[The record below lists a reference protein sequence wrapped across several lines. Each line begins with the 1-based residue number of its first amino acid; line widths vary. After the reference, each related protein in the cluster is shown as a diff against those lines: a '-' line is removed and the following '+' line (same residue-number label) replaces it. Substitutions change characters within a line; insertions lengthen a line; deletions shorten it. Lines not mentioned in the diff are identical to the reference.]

1 MLAQRR
7 LSRLASPSLLAASLM
22 MMAAACGKGDGTD
35 ATPTATPTFS
45 AKPPP
50 ERPLQERDLEKVCGE
65 AAEARAKPYDAKAP
79 GIHPLVIFARDSD
92 AEQYHASNI
101 SMLDEWTA
109 EKATDYEL
117 VACVTKK
124 SRNKVKECVFD
135 DKKPTRYLEIYEA
148 TYDIAIHEAST
159 GKKIASKTVA
169 LGPSIVGCPTMW
181 MFNKEREASDPRFTY
196 PLINLA
202 KPLVMPGDLTAE
214 ALVASAK
221 PTANAKTG
229 RKLLKSDLPKVCS
242 EIPERRT
249 AAYEKKPGEA
259 HPLLVVHRTGEDAE
273 FLTSYS
279 SAFKDVDA
287 KEPEEYQLVAC
298 VTEKSRT
305 KVRECAFDEKKPVR
319 YVDMYDAT
327 FEVSVLEAR
336 TGKKLTSKTLPIKA
350 EKRCPS
356 FWMFRG
362 DRDVDVPSFDKAV
375 LRLVTPFTSPK

>member
-1 MLAQRR
+1 MLVQRYRTR
-7 LSRLASPSLLAASLM
+7 LTSPYVLAVPLM
-22 MMAAACGKGDGTD
+22 LMAAACGKGEPTD
-35 ATPTATPTFS
+35 AQPTATPTFS
-45 AKPPP
+45 ARPPP

-92 AEQYHASNI
+92 SDKYNTSNI
-101 SMLDEWTA
+101 SMLDEWTT
-109 EKATDYEL
+109 EKAADYEL

-124 SRNKVKECVFD
+124 SRNKVRECVFD

-159 GKKIASKTVA
+159 GKKLTSKTVA

-202 KPLVMPGDLTAE
+202 KSFVMPVSPTAE
-214 ALVASAK
+214 ALVSAK
-221 PTANAKTG
+221 AGDAKPG

-242 EIPERRT
+242 EIPEQRT
-249 AAYEKKPGEA
+249 KAYDKKPGEV
-259 HPLLVVHRTGEDAE
+259 HPLIVLHRSGEDAE
-273 FLTSYS
+273 FATSYS
-279 SAFKDVDA
+279 SEFNAFDA
-287 KEPEEYQLVAC
+287 KEPEDYQLAAC

-305 KVRECAFDEKKPVR
+305 KVRECKFDEKKPTR

-327 FEVSVLEAR
+327 FEVSVVEAR
-336 TGKKLTSKTLPIKA
+336 TGKKLTSKTVPIKA
-350 EKRCPS
+350 DKRCPTI
-356 FWMFRG
+356 WMFRG
-362 DRDVDVPSFDKAV
+362 ERDVDLPSFDKEV
-375 LRLVTPFTSPK
+375 LKLITPFTSPK